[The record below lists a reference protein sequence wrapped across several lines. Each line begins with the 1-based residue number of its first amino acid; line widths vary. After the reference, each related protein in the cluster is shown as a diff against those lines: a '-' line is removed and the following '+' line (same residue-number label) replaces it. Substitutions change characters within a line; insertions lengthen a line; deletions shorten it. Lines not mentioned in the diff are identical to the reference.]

1 MMRRAAA
8 TAAAMVVLS
17 GCGYRGAQ
25 SLPLPGAIGGSD
37 TYQVT
42 AVFADATT
50 LVPRESCKSN
60 DTVIGSVVS
69 IELDEQL
76 QARVVCSVKDG
87 VTLPANSIAT
97 LRETSLLGERYVDF
111 DPPAGVAAR
120 GRLQA
125 GAVIHAD
132 STHAVPDAEMVL
144 GALSQLL
151 NGGSLGSLQTI
162 SRELGSALSSSDL
175 NGTARELEHAV
186 SQLDEHRADIVHT
199 LEAMDR
205 LTSQLSRQRQVI
217 GRTLDTVPGAV
228 AVLDRQR
235 PKIVQTLRALS
246 ALSKEAVPLI
256 RDSKAATV
264 SDLQHLAPVLEQLS
278 KQSHQISTAIG
289 AAITFP
295 FPHNSRKLIKGDY
308 GGMFGTIALDI
319 TSLNK
324 LLALQATMP
333 DASTTGGNPSATP
346 PSSGSV
352 LPDLGLGDVQG
363 LLDGVLGVQ
372 NGTAPL
378 NLSQLLGGG
387 GS

>member
-1 MMRRAAA
+1 MMRRVGMG
-8 TAAAMVVLS
+8 AAAMAVLS
-17 GCGYRGAQ
+17 GCSYHGAQ

-42 AVFADATT
+42 AVFTDATT
-50 LVPRESCKSN
+50 LVPKESCTSN

-69 IELDEQL
+69 ITLDARL
-76 QARVVCSVKDG
+76 RARVVCTVKDG
-87 VTLPANSIAT
+87 VNLPANAIAT

-111 DPPAGVAAR
+111 DPPAGVAAH
-120 GRLQA
+120 GRLQP
-125 GAVIHAD
+125 GAVVQAG
-132 STHAVPDAEMVL
+132 SSHAVPDTEMVL

-162 SRELGSALSSSDL
+162 SRELGAALGSSDL
-175 NGTARELEHAV
+175 HATAAELEHAV
-186 SQLDEHRADIVHT
+186 GQLDEHRADIVHT

-205 LTSQLSRQRQVI
+205 LTRQLSRQREVI
-217 GRTLDTVPGAV
+217 GRTLDTVPGAL

-235 PKIVQTLRALS
+235 PKLVTTLRALS

-295 FPHNSRKLIKGDY
+295 FPHNSRNLIKGDY

-324 LLALQATMP
+324 LLAARAPVP
-333 DASTTGGNPSATP
+333 DAGSRAPAGS
-346 PSSGSV
+346 PSSGAG
-352 LPDLGLGDVQG
+352 LPPLDLGDVQG
-363 LLDGVLGVQ
+363 LLDGVLGAQ
-372 NGTAPL
+372 NGTSPL